1 MIYPSLEELTQ
12 NNKYNRYVL
21 CIAASKCAR
30 MVTEEYIEQ
39 REIAE
44 KLIAGKET
52 DKSINALIQRDVRDE
67 KPVKTALKRLYQGEY
82 RIRDDSLEENE

>member
-21 CIAASKCAR
+21 CVATSKCAR
-30 MVTEEYIEQ
+30 LVTEEYLEQ

-44 KLIAGKET
+44 KLIANKDT
-52 DKSINALIQRDVRDE
+52 DKSIASLLRRDVRDE
-67 KPVKTALKRLYQGEY
+67 KPVKTAINRLYHGEY
-82 RIRDDSLEENE
+82 RIHD

>member
-21 CIAASKCAR
+21 CVAASKCAR
-30 MVTEEYIEQ
+30 MVTEEYLEQ

-44 KLIAGKET
+44 KLIASKET
-52 DKSINALIQRDVRDE
+52 DKSIASMLRRDIRDE
-67 KPVKTALKRLYQGEY
+67 KPVKTAINRLYQGEF
-82 RIRDDSLEENE
+82 RIKDSTLI